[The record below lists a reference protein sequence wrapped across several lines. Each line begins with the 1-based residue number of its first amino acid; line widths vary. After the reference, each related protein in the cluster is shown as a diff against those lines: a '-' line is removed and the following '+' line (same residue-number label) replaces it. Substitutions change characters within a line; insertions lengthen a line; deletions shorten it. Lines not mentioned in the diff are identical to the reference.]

1 MRLIYKFL
9 LFLLSFSIA
18 YADIKLPDV
27 IFPLEIIAQKQ
38 EKKERLKPPKF
49 LNIDETI
56 QDVNIHL
63 PPSYP
68 VDLKPVFK
76 QPVRE
81 KTFLGLPKEKALYN
95 GIIDLYTT
103 GSFILAEEKARQFL
117 RNYSKNKNVPVILY
131 ILGLIE
137 FELKNYNDSL
147 NYFSKSC
154 SMNSEIKNEACMSA
168 SVVSLL
174 KSDLSKA
181 KYFLKNVSL
190 NTPEYNFLQKTVK
203 ILEKNKIILI
213 KDVKCE
219 NLDVSFVSYCRYLK
233 LHYLALS
240 KPYKFF
246 SDYRP
251 LENYEKILKLLKG
264 FAYLKEKKLNKAKN
278 VFKDYLQIYSRADL
292 YSKYPIFGMQMINLK
307 EGNIKEVEEN
317 VGSLDIR
324 DRYLAQL
331 VYIKLGNEYF
341 KRKDFKSTFAY
352 YQKALTSYKTNK
364 NLLKK
369 LIAITSYNLGLYK
382 YAYNIFKNINE
393 DKYYLY
399 TAFALLNLE
408 NYSEAEFYLKK
419 AYKNAS
425 DEKIKQSSL
434 KYLADIYYFNND
446 DTKFIATLR
455 QIAKFDSKF
464 ASDMLGWY
472 FFRKKKFED
481 AYNAFVDTYMKA
493 VSAFNMDKEDTALKL
508 IKNKND
514 RKSKFLKAYVYLKKL
529 NLDKARK
536 ILRELAEGN
545 DEIAKQAGYLYAYSF
560 FSNEEY
566 DKAYE
571 EFKKFAEKY
580 KNDPLGRRA
589 VLRMADSL
597 YNLGKEDEAKKIY
610 TQFIKKYAGSKEA
623 VDAAYLLTLLET
635 KEAAE
640 KSSIEKQLQ
649 SFVQKYPDYPKI
661 DLLKL
666 QLSEVYFKN
675 GKKEKAFKTL
685 EELVNKN
692 SDVSQQALYKLGYYH
707 YKLGNMEKAKKYFIE
722 YILKYPKGKLVVP
735 VKQFLATIY
744 EKNGQIDEAVALY
757 EQLPKTDE
765 NLYKLAVLYFKKG
778 NYLKAKEN
786 FEKLY
791 EKYPRYKND
800 IAYFLGYIQL
810 KNGNIEEAKRYFEE
824 AVKGSDYNKVAESYF
839 ILGNINE
846 KQGNLEEALNDYIN
860 VIYLYSEAKEL
871 VLKSRIKA
879 AKILEKQG
887 KRNEASCMVEPVK
900 NVENLDQDTK
910 SFIISLPQCI
920 KD

>member
-1 MRLIYKFL
+1 MQLIYSLFSFL
-9 LFLLSFSIA
+9 FVFSLA

-49 LNIDETI
+49 LEIDETI
-56 QDVNIHL
+56 KNININL

-68 VDLKPVFK
+68 VDLKPIFK
-76 QPVRE
+76 QPTKE

-95 GIIDLYTT
+95 EIIDLYTT
-103 GSFILAEEKARQFL
+103 GSFILAEERAKQFL
-117 RNYSKNKNVPVILY
+117 KRYPKNKNIPVVLY

-147 NYFSKSC
+147 SYFSKSC
-154 SMNSEIKNEACMSA
+154 SLDSEIKNEACISA
-168 SVVSLL
+168 AVVSLL

-181 KYFLKNVSL
+181 KGFLQNIDL
-190 NTPEYNFLQKTVK
+190 NAPEYNFLQNVIK
-203 ILEKNKIILI
+203 ILEKNKIGLI
-213 KDVKCE
+213 KKFQCE
-219 NLDVSFVSYCRYLK
+219 NLDISFVNYCRYLK
-233 LHYLALS
+233 LHYLALNE
-240 KPYKFF
+240 PQNFF
-246 SDYRP
+246 SNYKQ

-264 FAYLKEKKLNKAKN
+264 FAYLKENKLDKAKN
-278 VFKDYLQIYSRADL
+278 IFKNYLETYGRADL
-292 YSKYPIFGMQMINLK
+292 YSKYPIFGMLIVDLK
-307 EGNIKEVEEN
+307 KGNIQDVEEN
-317 VGSLDIR
+317 VGSLEIR
-324 DRYLAQL
+324 DKYLAQL
-331 VYIKLGNEYF
+331 VYIQLGNAYF
-341 KRKDFKSTFAY
+341 KKKDFKSAFAY
-352 YQKALTSYKTNK
+352 YQKALTTYKTNK
-364 NLLKK
+364 KLLKK
-369 LIAITSYNLGLYK
+369 LIAITAYNLGLYD

-393 DKYYLY
+393 DRYYLY
-399 TAFALLNLE
+399 TAFALLNLG

-425 DEKIKQSSL
+425 NEKIKHTSL
-434 KYLADIYYFNND
+434 KYLADIYYFNNE
-446 DTKFIATLR
+446 DTKLIATLR

-472 FFRKKKFED
+472 FFRKKKYED

-493 VSAFNMDKEDTALKL
+493 VSAFNMGKEDLALKL
-508 IKNKND
+508 IKDKND
-514 RKSKFLKAYVYLKKL
+514 RKSKFLKAYIYLKKL
-529 NLDKARK
+529 ELDKARK
-536 ILRELAEGN
+536 ILKELAQGN

-589 VLRMADSL
+589 LLRMADSL
-597 YNLGKEDEAKKIY
+597 YNLGKEEEAKKIY
-610 TQFIKKYAGSKEA
+610 SQFIKKYSGSKEA

-635 KEAAE
+635 KEAGE
-640 KSSIEKQLQ
+640 KSSVEKQIEE
-649 SFVQKYPDYPKI
+649 FIKKYPDYPKI

-666 QLSEVYFKN
+666 QLAEVYFEN
-675 GKKEKAFKTL
+675 GKTDKAFKIL
-685 EELVNKN
+685 EELIEKN
-692 SDVSQQALYKLGYYH
+692 NEVSQQALYKLGYYY
-707 YKLGNMEKAKKYFIE
+707 YKLGKLDKAKEYFIK
-722 YILKYPKGKLVVP
+722 YVLKYPQGKLIVP

-744 EKNGQIDEAVALY
+744 EKNGQIDEAITLY

-765 NLYKLAVLYFKKG
+765 NLYKLAILYFKKG
-778 NYLKAKEN
+778 EYLKAKEN

-791 EKYPRYKND
+791 EKYPKYKND

-810 KNGNIEEAKRYFEE
+810 KNGNLDEAKRYFEE
-824 AVKGSDYNKVAESYF
+824 ATKGSDYKKVAESYF
-839 ILGNINE
+839 ILGNIAE

-860 VIYLYSEAKEL
+860 VIYLYSEAKDL

-887 KRNEASCMVEPVK
+887 KRIEAACMVEPVK
-900 NVENLDQDTK
+900 NIENLDEDTK
-910 SFIISLPQCI
+910 SFIMSLPQCI